1 MVLKYRSK
9 QYQLGICTITS
20 TPYTVDRKI
29 ELVSEVANK
38 RRHMA
43 RKRTIAI
50 LPQEE
55 LRRLFYLEQKRRLS
69 RKESLEFSKLQEL
82 YQKAVEEGNTTETGD
97 DGGV

>member
-1 MVLKYRSK
+1 MGLKYPSK

-20 TPYTVDRKI
+20 TPYTVG
-29 ELVSEVANK
+29 NK

-43 RKRTIAI
+43 RKKTIAI

-55 LRRLFYLEQKRRLS
+55 LRRLFYLEQKRSLS
-69 RKESLEFSKLQEL
+69 RKESLELFKLQEL
-82 YQKAVEEGNTTETGD
+82 YQKAVEEGNTTGTGD